1 MPPAIKH
8 ALQTLLQH
16 ADSSVLEMLDLSG
29 ANWKSNPGF
38 VVDAL
43 LRHAGLQWSEDGKSV
58 WRETDADGVLEW
70 QRAAAPKT
78 LRPVSRA
85 ATALED
91 AAAVGVQHD
100 SSDLGPGAKL
110 VGSDAAQQ
118 RASLRRQPRSCS
130 PARS

>member
-1 MPPAIKH
+1 MPAAIKH

-43 LRHAGLQWSEDGKSV
+43 LRHTGLQWSEDGKSV
-58 WRETDADGVLEW
+58 WRKADADGVLEW

-91 AAAVGVQHD
+91 RMRRQSA
-100 SSDLGPGAKL
+100 SSTTR
-110 VGSDAAQQ
+110 VTC
-118 RASLRRQPRSCS
+118 RASG
-130 PARS
+130 